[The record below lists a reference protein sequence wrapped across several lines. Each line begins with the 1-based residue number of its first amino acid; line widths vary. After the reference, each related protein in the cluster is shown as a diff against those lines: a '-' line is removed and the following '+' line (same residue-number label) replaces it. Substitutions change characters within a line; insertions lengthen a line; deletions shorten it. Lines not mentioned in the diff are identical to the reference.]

1 MTSDSTRPITRE
13 DLRTPRA
20 AAWAGILFALLVGA
34 IILLTLLSIPPAPPY
49 EIGWLTENAARV
61 QLAVS
66 LAPFAGIAFLWFV
79 GVIRSHL
86 GELEDQFFSSVFF
99 GSALLFLGAFFVWTT
114 IIAAVLASATADPDA
129 WSNTGA
135 YIFGRTMIKVMG
147 GVVTLRM
154 AGVFMFSSSAIWLRT
169 KIMPRWLVFIS
180 IGLALLLLIG
190 GGALRPLRLVFPVWI
205 FVVSLFVMRTDR
217 LADEGEEGDG
227 GDSEDSDGGEDDG

>member
-1 MTSDSTRPITRE
+1 MTSDTIQPITRE
-13 DLRTPRA
+13 DLRTPSA
-20 AAWAGILFALLVGA
+20 AAYAGILFALLVGA

-61 QLAVS
+61 RLAVS
-66 LAPFAGIAFLWFV
+66 LAPFAGISFLWFV

-114 IIAAVLASATADPDA
+114 IIASVLASATADPDA

-169 KIMPRWLVFIS
+169 KVMPRWLVYLSF
-180 IGLALLLLIG
+180 GLGLVLLIG
-190 GGALRPLRLVFPVWI
+190 GGALRPLRLVFPVWV
-205 FVVSLFVMRTDR
+205 FVVSLIILRANR
-217 LADEGEEGDG
+217 LADDRGEGD
-227 GDSEDSDGGEDDG
+227 DRDTE